1 MKLLS
6 SIIIVSMCLLNAA
19 RASVYFQNTT
29 IVDFCKW
36 KTQRTNV
43 VNTLTAQGQANVN
56 ILFADLHTA
65 LGAAIQP
72 IYKQIWTE
80 NTLAINQLKNS
91 DNKTFQS
98 FLNILGY
105 GDINAG
111 LTSLSD
117 LCQFQIA
124 GITLFF
130 ALKSANQQTALY
142 LLTKLSRSIEEKY
155 PLIYFIVA
163 QKDKNLVQALKK
175 SETPKNLKI
184 LGNIIGYN
192 IFDF

>member
-1 MKLLS
+1 
-6 SIIIVSMCLLNAA
+6 MCLLNSAK
-19 RASVYFQNTT
+19 ASVYFQKTT
-29 IVDFCKW
+29 IIDFCKW
-36 KTQRTNV
+36 KSQRTNV

-56 ILFADLHTA
+56 ILFSDLHTA

-72 IYKQIWTE
+72 IYKQILTE
-80 NTLAINQLKNS
+80 NTLAINQLKKS
-91 DNKTFQS
+91 DNQTFQS

-124 GITLFF
+124 GITLYF
-130 ALKSANQQTALY
+130 ALKPANQQTALY
-142 LLTKLSRSIEEKY
+142 LLTKLSKSIEERY

-163 QKDKNLVQALKK
+163 QKDKTLIQALKK
-175 SETPKNLKI
+175 SETPQNLKI